1 MSSGVALWQ
10 IKVFWKIDVYLH
22 CVCIFVPMC
31 SGYWHGSVEVHSRR
45 SSDDE
50 LIRGIDDD
58 VQTLSCIR
66 HENIQLFLGV
76 CHDLH
81 SDYISIVME

>member
-1 MSSGVALWQ
+1 MAVFQSSKKL
-10 IKVFWKIDVYLH
+10 IFSTDVL
-22 CVCIFVPMC
+22 FVSSLY
-31 SGYWHGSVEVHSRR
+31 SGYWHGNVEVHSRR
-45 SSDDE
+45 SSDDD
-50 LIRGIDDD
+50 LVRGIASD

>member
-1 MSSGVALWQ
+1 MFTDNFL
-10 IKVFWKIDVYLH
+10 FR
-22 CVCIFVPMC
+22 
-31 SGYWHGSVEVHSRR
+31 SGYWHGSVEIHSRR

-50 LIRGIDDD
+50 LVQGIASDIDA
-58 VQTLSCIR
+58 LSYIR

-81 SDYISIVME
+81 SDSISIVME

>member
-1 MSSGVALWQ
+1 M
-10 IKVFWKIDVYLH
+10 Y
-22 CVCIFVPMC
+22 FVSLC

-50 LIRGIDDD
+50 LIRGISSD

-81 SDYISIVME
+81 SDCISIVME

>member
-1 MSSGVALWQ
+1 MSTLCTLCVS
-10 IKVFWKIDVYLH
+10 DVIWILYH
-22 CVCIFVPMC
+22 VCVLILY
-31 SGYWHGSVEVHSRR
+31 SGYWHGSVEIHSRR
-45 SSDDE
+45 STSDD
-50 LIRGIDDD
+50 LVKGIASD
-58 VQTLSCIR
+58 VDTLSSIR